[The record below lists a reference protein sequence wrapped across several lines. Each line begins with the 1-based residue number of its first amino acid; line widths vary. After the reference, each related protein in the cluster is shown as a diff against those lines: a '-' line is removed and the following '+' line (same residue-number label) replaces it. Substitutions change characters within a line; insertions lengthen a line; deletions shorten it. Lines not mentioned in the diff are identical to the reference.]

1 MSNEYARI
9 VKKSDR
15 KQQIAQ
21 SKIALTLCFKSV
33 NTNKPTNDSPIF
45 FTLYASPANVPDFPP
60 AQPPAVA
67 WLPHQP
73 RDNHA
78 NAENAPGLGAPLAIP
93 GSNCRHWVRR

>member
-9 VKKSDR
+9 VKKSDH
-15 KQQIAQ
+15 KQQTSQ
-21 SKIALTLCFKSV
+21 SKNALTLCFKSI
-33 NTNKPTNDSPIF
+33 NTNKPTKDSPIF

-73 RDNHA
+73 RDNRA
-78 NAENAPGLGAPLAIP
+78 SGENAPGLGALLAIP
-93 GSNCRHWVRR
+93 GSSCSHWARR